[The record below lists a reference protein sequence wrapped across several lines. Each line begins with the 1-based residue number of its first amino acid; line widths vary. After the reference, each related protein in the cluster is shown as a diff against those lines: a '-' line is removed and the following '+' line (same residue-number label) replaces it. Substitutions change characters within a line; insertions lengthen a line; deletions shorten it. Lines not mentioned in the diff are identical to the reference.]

1 MKLLV
6 LNWLDPLNPQSGGAE
21 VHLREIFGRLVKRGH
36 SVTLLCSAW
45 RGSAPRAE
53 VDGIEVHR
61 IAGRHTLSLAAPAYF
76 QRRLWRRHFDLIVED
91 LNKVP
96 FFSPFWV
103 NAPVALIVHHLFG
116 KTAFREASL
125 PLAAATWMLELPVS
139 RVFRDVPTAAVSKS
153 TEDDLVRRGMPRHR
167 IEIIPNGIDLETL
180 MPGPTA
186 DRFPEP
192 TLLYLGRLKRYKRV
206 DLILRAL
213 GLLSHRGVQCRLMI
227 AGRGDDGPRLEKLS
241 ASLGISDRVA
251 FLGYVPDKEK
261 IALLRRSWLHV
272 LTSPKEG
279 WGIANLEAAACGT
292 PTIASDSPGLRDSVV
307 DGVTGVLVPHANVEV
322 LADRMEYL
330 LADGFLRAEM
340 GVNARRFAEGYS
352 WDASALSMEQFL
364 HRRVVEVSDRW

>member
-76 QRRLWRRHFDLIVED
+76 QRRLWRRNFDLIVED

-153 TEDDLVRRGMPRHR
+153 TEDDLVRRGMPRHH
-167 IEIIPNGIDLETL
+167 IEIIPNGVDLETL
-180 MPGPTA
+180 VPSPTA

-213 GLLSHRGVQCRLMI
+213 ALLSHRGVQCRLMI
-227 AGRGDDGPRLEKLS
+227 AGRGDHGPRLEKLS
-241 ASLGISDRVA
+241 ASLGIRDRVE
-251 FLGYVPDKEK
+251 FLGYVPEKEK
-261 IALLRRSWLHV
+261 IELLRKSWLHV

-307 DGVTGVLVPHANVEV
+307 DGVTGLLVPHANVEA
-322 LADRMEYL
+322 LAERMEHL
-330 LADGFLRAEM
+330 LADGLLRAEM
-340 GVNARRFAEGYS
+340 GINARRFAEGYS

>member
-1 MKLLV
+1 MNLLV

-21 VHLREIFGRLVKRGH
+21 VHLREIFRRLVQRGH

-45 RGSAPRAE
+45 PGSTPSAE

-61 IAGRHTLSLAAPAYF
+61 IAGRYTLSLSAPGYF
-76 QRRLWRRHFDLIVED
+76 RRRLQGRRFDLVVED

-116 KTAFREASL
+116 RTAFREASP
-125 PLAAATWMLELPVS
+125 PLALATWMLELPVS

-153 TEDDLVRRGMPRHR
+153 TEEDLIRRGMQKHR
-167 IEIIPNGIDLETL
+167 IEIIPNGVDLDTL
-180 MPGPTA
+180 TPGPSA
-186 DRFPEP
+186 DRFSEP

-206 DLILRAL
+206 DLILRAVADL
-213 GLLSHRGVQCRLMI
+213 TRRGVTCRLVI
-227 AGRGDDGPRLEKLS
+227 AGRGSHGSRLEKLS
-241 ASLGISDRVA
+241 ASLGLTDRVE
-251 FLGYVPDKEK
+251 FLGYVSETDKIE
-261 IALLRRSWLHV
+261 LLRRSWVHL

-307 DGVTGVLVPHANVEV
+307 DGKTGVLVPHADVEA
-322 LADRMEYL
+322 LAERIEHL
-330 LADGFLRAEM
+330 LVDDLVRGQM
-340 GVNARRFAEGYS
+340 GLEARRFAERFS
-352 WDASALSMEQFL
+352 WDASAASMEQFL
-364 HRRVVEVSDRW
+364 RRRVVEVSDRG